1 MMYHRI
7 VKQIVRDGFER
18 LSRGD
23 YNAIVSKFVPN
34 AHFNFA
40 GSHAM
45 GADLRDVASIRQWFE
60 RLLRLF
66 PGIRFEIADIKVS
79 GMPWDTL
86 VATQLII
93 HATLPDDCPY
103 MNRALQVVRLQ
114 WGRIVEDCVYEDT
127 YVLVNALEKMAQ
139 QGVVE
144 AKAAPIA
151 A

>member
-1 MMYHRI
+1 MYHRI

-18 LSRGD
+18 LSQGD
-23 YNAIVSKFVPN
+23 YSAIVSKFAPG
-34 AHFNFA
+34 ARFNFA
-40 GSHAM
+40 GNHAM

-66 PGIRFEIADIKVS
+66 PGIKFEVADIRVS

-86 VATQLII
+86 VATQLVIR
-93 HATLPDDCPY
+93 ATLPDGRPY
-103 MNRALQVVRLQ
+103 TNRALQGVRLR
-114 WGRIVEDCVYEDT
+114 WGRIVEDYVYEDT
-127 YVLVNALEKMAQ
+127 YVLVNALENMAQ
-139 QGVVE
+139 QGVAE